1 MKKNSA
7 NKVKTVNRVNYE
19 QVDSIVSNDIVFVGD
34 ITSGNSVR
42 FEGTLKGN
50 VNLSGNFIVG
60 RNAVITGKIKAKNV
74 HVIGLVEGDIDC
86 EQLKIFSTGRV
97 TGDAEVDSIIIDEG
111 AVLTGMC
118 RTREISLQ
126 DPTINDILNVI
137 D

>member
-1 MKKNSA
+1 MKNNKLKSA
-7 NKVKTVNRVNYE
+7 NRVNYE
-19 QVDSIVSNDIVFVGD
+19 QVDSIISNDIVFVGD

-50 VNLSGNFIVG
+50 VTVSGNFVVG

-86 EQLKIFSTGRV
+86 ELLKIFSTGKV
-97 TGDAEVDSIIIDEG
+97 TGDAIVDDLIVDEG
-111 AVLTGMC
+111 AVLTGLC
-118 RTREISLQ
+118 RTREVSAQ

>member
-50 VNLSGNFIVG
+50 VNVSGNFIV
-60 RNAVITGKIKAKNV
+60 
-74 HVIGLVEGDIDC
+74 
-86 EQLKIFSTGRV
+86 
-97 TGDAEVDSIIIDEG
+97 
-111 AVLTGMC
+111 
-118 RTREISLQ
+118 
-126 DPTINDILNVI
+126 
-137 D
+137 